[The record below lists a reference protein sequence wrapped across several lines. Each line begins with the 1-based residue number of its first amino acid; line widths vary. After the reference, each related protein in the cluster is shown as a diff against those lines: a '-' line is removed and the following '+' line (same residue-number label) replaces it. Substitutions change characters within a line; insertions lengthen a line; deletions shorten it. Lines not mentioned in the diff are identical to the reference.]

1 MTYKRCRVNNF
12 RTKEQKLVDL
22 RQMYVHIQLS
32 NPLQSHKTY
41 NYHCII
47 ALLLIH
53 CIAEKPCSFL
63 MISYLLLLWKIVQQ

>member
-1 MTYKRCRVNNF
+1 MTHKRCRVNKF
-12 RTKEQKLVDL
+12 WTKEQKLVDL
-22 RQMYVHIQLS
+22 RQMYHVHIQHS

-53 CIAEKPCSFL
+53 CNTVLQRSLVHF
-63 MISYLLLLWKIVQQ
+63 